1 MLRQVKWV
9 WKVLMTSKARR
20 ELRLAAMDEPPSF
33 PRDSTRYVQ
42 SARKC
47 KRIER
52 HPTRFRS
59 RPTGIVKRRSF
70 SVNILPLEDRCELDV
85 CDGWRHRTA
94 G

>member
-1 MLRQVKWV
+1 MQIAGNSYDWLQW
-9 WKVLMTSKARR
+9 TSPRR
-20 ELRLAAMDEPPSF
+20 SLV
-33 PRDSTRYVQ
+33 TRRGT
-42 SARKC
+42 SNPHANA